1 MGETLGETLGWRQY
15 KWKGSISIH
24 LLIKTKIKWSSTS
37 AQGIFPLY
45 ILLLFNWHNTL
56 KTQIEKENVSS
67 VISALMFSKMSVS
80 YLVHTRCIP
89 IMMDINILFS
99 KSPAQLVQ
107 KKAKWKMKIFI
118 QNESIM

>member
-1 MGETLGETLGWRQY
+1 
-15 KWKGSISIH
+15 
-24 LLIKTKIKWSSTS
+24 
-37 AQGIFPLY
+37 
-45 ILLLFNWHNTL
+45 
-56 KTQIEKENVSS
+56 
-67 VISALMFSKMSVS
+67 MSVS

-118 QNESIM
+118 LNECYLPIFQSKVDIKIEYKMLSMLKDRFK

>member
-1 MGETLGETLGWRQY
+1 M
-15 KWKGSISIH
+15 K
-24 LLIKTKIKWSSTS
+24 
-37 AQGIFPLY
+37 
-45 ILLLFNWHNTL
+45 
-56 KTQIEKENVSS
+56 KENVSS
-67 VISALMFSKMSVS
+67 VFFSALMFSKMSVS

-118 QNESIM
+118 VNEHIMLIRLYFNLK